1 MRQYEE
7 AKMEVITFET
17 NDVITTS
24 DTETEEMPAED

>member
-7 AKMEVITFET
+7 AKMEVIAFET

-24 DTETEEMPAED
+24 DTETDEMEDNG

>member
-7 AKMEVITFET
+7 AKMEVIVFET

-24 DTETEEMPAED
+24 DTETDEMEDNG